1 MSWFW
6 VPALLL
12 FSFCAGF
19 LCILAITLHHSPAY
33 EVEGKVGIPRR
44 SYQRCQLVGEERN
57 TIHSSMF
64 KCFKW
69 KENIVFW
76 FYGDGFRTV
85 NSVSTTE
92 PYLLLS
98 GDLFYDNILSR
109 ASGDEVL
116 TFTVFSN
123 RSEKYLWVEEV
134 PNKIKL
140 YLNVLCYSRYR
151 VEGIK
156 KQERFPSHSGHH
168 RALSRVPC
176 AIE

>member
-1 MSWFW
+1 MEDTAPLTAGSWFLSSMSWVW

-33 EVEGKVGIPRR
+33 EAEGKVSIPRR
-44 SYQRCQLVGEERN
+44 SYQRCQLIGEERN

-64 KCFKW
+64 KGFKW
-69 KENIVFW
+69 KVSIVFW
-76 FYGDGFRTV
+76 FYSDGFRTV
-85 NSVSTTE
+85 NSVSITE
-92 PYLLLS
+92 PCLLLS

-123 RSEKYLWVEEV
+123 RSEKYLCVEEV
-134 PNKIKL
+134 PSKIKL
-140 YLNVLCYSRYR
+140 F
-151 VEGIK
+151 
-156 KQERFPSHSGHH
+156 Q
-168 RALSRVPC
+168 RALLVQV
-176 AIE
+176 